1 MKSYYTLIPEKV
13 YADIDRLDESFKQL
27 SIHGYKLSNLMEII
41 SIVACHTR
49 KDVKTSQ
56 LQMTYINKLVPS
68 GQHYMKGLL
77 ELGIIERSDFYTPG
91 SASFQYRFSDDYQS
105 KYLSFPLKDN
115 KLIYR
120 IENAQAGLRKKTSGS
135 IRGVSEQTKY
145 LKQLSIDPGYYSFIE
160 ATYTDD
166 VERFNAY
173 QASAT
178 RIINQDFFYS
188 VDSTSGRFHSNL
200 SNMPKDLRPFARIQ
214 GESLVNLDIKNSQ
227 PYLSTKIL
235 TDPGSIAFLA
245 KDPALAMLLKELK
258 VPHKQDIENYISL
271 AVSGQIYEFMMQKCL
286 DEGIELSRD
295 QAKTHMLRILFAR
308 NRMPKDELN
317 RNVRQIFINNFPS
330 VQQLFSRVRG
340 HIKGDKFRGFQ
351 RFAILL
357 QTIES
362 YLILSVILKRIY
374 KELPGTIAVTVHD
387 SIMTGILTNKV
398 DEVKGIMVDELTR
411 FVGYEPIISVEKYSE
426 KETKKEEG
434 EVMEGV

>member
-1 MKSYYTLIPEKV
+1 
-13 YADIDRLDESFKQL
+13 
-27 SIHGYKLSNLMEII
+27 
-41 SIVACHTR
+41 
-49 KDVKTSQ
+49 
-56 LQMTYINKLVPS
+56 
-68 GQHYMKGLL
+68 
-77 ELGIIERSDFYTPG
+77 
-91 SASFQYRFSDDYQS
+91 
-105 KYLSFPLKDN
+105 
-115 KLIYR
+115 
-120 IENAQAGLRKKTSGS
+120 
-135 IRGVSEQTKY
+135 
-145 LKQLSIDPGYYSFIE
+145 
-160 ATYTDD
+160 
-166 VERFNAY
+166 
-173 QASAT
+173 
-178 RIINQDFFYS
+178 
-188 VDSTSGRFHSNL
+188 
-200 SNMPKDLRPFARIQ
+200 
-214 GESLVNLDIKNSQ
+214 
-227 PYLSTKIL
+227 
-235 TDPGSIAFLA
+235 
-245 KDPALAMLLKELK
+245 
-258 VPHKQDIENYISL
+258 
-271 AVSGQIYEFMMQKCL
+271 
-286 DEGIELSRD
+286 
-295 QAKTHMLRILFAR
+295 MLRILFAR